1 MSDDIKELILMRMD
15 RLYQELPIEW
25 CGYALSAIE
34 DIEKLL
40 YSVEDGPEKKI

>member
-25 CGYALSAIE
+25 CV
-34 DIEKLL
+34 
-40 YSVEDGPEKKI
+40 YSVEDAPEKKI